1 MKALIIVDVQNDFLP
16 GGALAVEDGNEII
29 SIINDLQTEYDLVVA
44 TQDWHPVD
52 HKSFITAHPN
62 NKLFDMIKLNGVDQK
77 IWPVHCVQGTF
88 GAELAADLSTIAVEA
103 IFRKGMNKEVDSYS
117 GFYENDKIRSTGLF
131 GYLRERGVD
140 EVEVCGLALDFC
152 VYYTAN
158 DALNFGLKSGIIER
172 ASKPIS
178 VKGFEL
184 IKEDFLSQGGRI
196 I

>member
-1 MKALIIVDVQNDFLP
+1 
-16 GGALAVEDGNEII
+16 
-29 SIINDLQTEYDLVVA
+29 
-44 TQDWHPVD
+44 
-52 HKSFITAHPN
+52 
-62 NKLFDMIKLNGVDQK
+62 MIKLNGVDQK

-103 IFRKGMNKEVDSYS
+103 IFRKGMDKEVDSYS